1 MRYRHSKTI
10 SRLLCGSAALALSW
24 GGLAQAEERAFD
36 IQAQPLSTALMAF
49 GAQSG
54 HAVMAPMELMDAK
67 VTRGFQAPAEPE
79 VALAQLLEGTGLS
92 YTRAGDTFAIVEG
105 GAAAPQ
111 SGSAAGDGAEVEAL
125 IVTAQKKE
133 EDIQDVPI
141 AISAFTAQALEAQK
155 IEGGYDLLKAIP
167 NVTFSKSNYVGYN
180 FSIRGIGTK
189 AVSATTDPGV
199 DVGFN
204 NISLLRN
211 RLFEQEYFDVER
223 VEVLRGPQGTLY
235 GRNATSGV
243 INLISAKPDLSAFE
257 GEIRGEVGNY
267 NTKRLS
273 AMVNVPL
280 VEDVLGLRFAG
291 ALTQRDGYG
300 ENLATDKDIDGRDL
314 WSGRLSLGFKPT
326 DRIRA
331 DLIWERFN
339 EDDNRL
345 RTGKQLCHRDPG
357 PTYLEGYGELEPFFR
372 ARLSQGCKQGSLYE
386 DGAFG
391 APNGASVPFV
401 FAGQYVASVG
411 YTLPA
416 RIPHPTIPGAYIW
429 NPAAELKTFM
439 NLDDPYDVEQSR
451 DLREIYSI
459 HDAVYKAKADILQLN
474 VQVDLTDALTFT
486 SQTLYNE
493 DSVYSFQDYN
503 RFATQPTFNDTSN
516 LYTLAHAGGPTATQI
531 SPMAPFLAGGIFC
544 DPQIGCADRL
554 SGFEIV
560 TSDSEQF
567 VQDFRL
573 QSNFDG
579 PLNFTGGV
587 SYTKFTGINDYY
599 LFFNVVT
606 MLAQGFYNG
615 SPVLNECVRPNPD
628 LQCMYVDTNP
638 VESVDGR
645 GHNYFRNHNPY
656 KLESKAAFGEVY
668 WEVSD
673 ALKFTAGL
681 RYTDDRKS
689 FTPWRSQLLVFGD
702 DYGPSDPI
710 NQQWRE
716 YTGRLGVDWKPDIGF
731 TDDTLVYAFYSRGY
745 KGGGA
750 NPPTAVPVSNGAFE
764 VSEVPPTFEPEFI
777 DAFEVGVKN
786 TLLGGSLMLNG
797 SAFYYDYT
805 DYQVSK
811 VVDRTIVNENFD
823 AKIWGLEFEGIW
835 AATEN
840 LRFNATL
847 GYLNT
852 EVADGEKS
860 IDIFNR
866 TAGREGW
873 MVVTP
878 WIQQTSNCILP
889 TEVVA
894 QEVSFGI
901 FPDPTLVYFSNIV
914 LACAIYTFGE
924 PYGDFDPAAYP
935 EANNGAGFATD
946 LSGNELP
953 NAPHLTFNIGAEYSW
968 SLLGDW
974 EATVRADYYRQS
986 DSYARVYNLEPFDR
1000 LRGWENANLSLR
1012 LERPADALRFELY
1025 VKNLFDETP
1034 ITDAFLNSDSTGM
1047 TTNVFVLDPRLIGL
1061 SVRKGF

>member
-1 MRYRHSKTI
+1 M
-10 SRLLCGSAALALSW
+10 RLLAGAAMAALACGAASAED
-24 GGLAQAEERAFD
+24 LALN
-36 IQAQPLSTALMAF
+36 IQPQPLGDALNEFAVQAKHGVVF
-49 GAQSG
+49 APGLVAQKTSPGVTGAAS
-54 HAVMAPMELMDAK
+54 VDE
-67 VTRGFQAPAEPE
+67 
-79 VALAQLLEGTGLS
+79 ALAQVLAGTGL
-92 YTRAGDTFAIVEG
+92 TWRRDGATFLIVQAGEG
-105 GAAAPQ
+105 GSGPQ
-111 SGSAAGDGAEVEAL
+111 SASAGGDVDAL
-125 IVTAQKKE
+125 IVTAQKRE
-133 EDIQDVPI
+133 ENIQDVPI
-141 AISAFTAQALEAQK
+141 AISAFSQQALNDQK
-155 IEGGYDLLKAIP
+155 IEGGFDLLKAIP
-167 NVTFSKSNYVGYN
+167 NVTFSKNNYSGYN
-180 FSIRGIGTK
+180 FSIRGVGTK

-199 DVGFN
+199 DVNFN
-204 NISLLRN
+204 NSSLLRN

-243 INLISAKPDLSAFE
+243 VNLISAKPDLSVFE
-257 GEIRGEVGNY
+257 GEIRGEVGSY

-273 AMVNVPL
+273 AMLNVPL
-280 VEDVLGLRFAG
+280 VEDVLGVRFAG

-300 ENLATDKDIDGRDL
+300 ENLATGEDIDGRDL
-314 WSGRLSLGFKPT
+314 WSGRLSVSFNPT

-357 PTYLEGYGELEPFFR
+357 PETLEGYGELEQFFR
-372 ARLSQGCKQGSLYE
+372 ARLSQGCKQGSLYD

-391 APNGASVPFV
+391 APMGASIPFV
-401 FAGQYVASVG
+401 FAGQYVATMG
-411 YTLPA
+411 WDAPA
-416 RIPHPTIPGAYIW
+416 MLPHPTIPGASIR
-429 NPAAELKTFM
+429 NPNANSVTAMSLV
-439 NLDDPYDVEQSR
+439 DPYDVEQSR
-451 DLREIYSI
+451 DLREIYSM

-474 VQVDLTDALTFT
+474 VEVDLTDSLTLT

-516 LYTLAHAGGPTATQI
+516 LYTLAHAQNAQTAL
-531 SPMAPFLAGGIFC
+531 SPALMTPFLANGVFC

-554 SGFEIV
+554 SGFEIS
-560 TSDSEQF
+560 TSDSKQF
-567 VQDFRL
+567 VQDLRL

-579 PLNFTGGV
+579 PLNFSGGL
-587 SYTKFTGINDYY
+587 SYTEFTGINDYY

-606 MLAQGFYNG
+606 LLAQGYYNG
-615 SPVLNECVRPNPD
+615 PPEMNTCNKPNPA

-645 GHNYFRNHNPY
+645 GHNYFRNQNPY

-668 WEVSD
+668 FQVSD
-673 ALKFTAGL
+673 TLKLTAGL
-681 RYTDDRKS
+681 RYTDDRKK
-689 FTPWRSQLLVFGD
+689 FTPWRSQLLVFGEN
-702 DYGPSDPI
+702 YGPSDPI
-710 NQQWRE
+710 NQQWGE
-716 YTGRLGVDWKPDIGF
+716 YSGRLGFDWHPDVGF
-731 TDDTLVYAFYSRGY
+731 TDETLLYAFYSRGY

-750 NPPTAVPVSNGAFE
+750 NPPTAVPVSNGAYV
-764 VSEVPPTFEPEFI
+764 VSEIPPTFDPEFV

-786 TLLGGSLMLNG
+786 TLLGGSLTLNAN
-797 SAFYYDYT
+797 AFLYDYK

-823 AKIWGLEFEGIW
+823 ARIWGLEFESIW
-835 AATEN
+835 APSEN

-852 EVADGEKS
+852 EIAKGEKS

-866 TAGREGW
+866 TAGRDDW

-901 FPDPTLVYFSNIV
+901 FPDPTNIFFTSIV
-914 LACAIYTFGE
+914 LACTIYTYGE
-924 PYGDFDPAAYP
+924 PYYDFDPLDYP

-946 LSGNELP
+946 LSGKELP
-953 NAPHLTFNIGAEYSW
+953 NAPHFTFNIGAQYSW
-968 SLLGDW
+968 NLLGDW
-974 EATVRADYYRQS
+974 EATLRGDYYRQS
-986 DSYARVYNLEPFDR
+986 DSYARVYNLEPYDR

-1012 LERPADALRFELY
+1012 VEKPDEALRLEVY
-1025 VKNLFDETP
+1025 VKNVFDETP

-1047 TTNVFVLDPRLIGL
+1047 TTNVFVLDPRLIGV
-1061 SVRKGF
+1061 SITKGF